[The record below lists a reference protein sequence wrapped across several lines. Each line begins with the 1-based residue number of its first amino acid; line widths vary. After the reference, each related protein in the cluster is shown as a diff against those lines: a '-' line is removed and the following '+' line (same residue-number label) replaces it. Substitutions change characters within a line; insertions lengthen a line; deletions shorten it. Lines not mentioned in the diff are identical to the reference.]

1 MSPFKLQGEHGDGRA
16 LELMPRFDGPPVHL
30 ETSGLDPSPNLGAA
44 RFRDDFAQDRISAD
58 TLPATGELNL
68 QTAAAPDLQISQTHL
83 RDFITGNR
91 LSGSVFLFQTPVP
104 GMIPRAFIDVEAVN
118 ILAVGIPPDFARIRE
133 DSRFATT
140 VTIAFATA
148 GIALRRRMI
157 NSINQ
162 LPPPLF
168 EKGRNVQPCE
178 KTGRGS
184 GVKAA
189 RKPHNS

>member
-1 MSPFKLQGEHGDGRA
+1 MSHFKLQGEHGDGRA
-16 LELMPRFDGPPVHL
+16 LELMPRFDGPAVHL

-58 TLPATGELNL
+58 TLPATGEFNL

-133 DSRFATT
+133 DNRFAAT
-140 VTIAFATA
+140 VTIA
-148 GIALRRRMI
+148 
-157 NSINQ
+157 
-162 LPPPLF
+162 
-168 EKGRNVQPCE
+168 
-178 KTGRGS
+178 
-184 GVKAA
+184 
-189 RKPHNS
+189 